1 MCLGLSRV
9 YVRGVFVEIYDTTPR
24 ISNLFFQKI
33 IRVFYFPFFFLVYF
47 DTFFNFFLEDTFFTY
62 LDQNKVV

>member
-47 DTFFNFFLEDTFFTY
+47 DTFFNFF
-62 LDQNKVV
+62 